1 MYILGNLD
9 EYLCGGNTENN
20 FVTLL
25 NIEHNLIVLLKTEN
39 NLITPLNI

>member
-1 MYILGNLD
+1 MCVG
-9 EYLCGGNTENN
+9 ETENN

-25 NIEHNLIVLLKTEN
+25 NIEHNLAVLLKTEN